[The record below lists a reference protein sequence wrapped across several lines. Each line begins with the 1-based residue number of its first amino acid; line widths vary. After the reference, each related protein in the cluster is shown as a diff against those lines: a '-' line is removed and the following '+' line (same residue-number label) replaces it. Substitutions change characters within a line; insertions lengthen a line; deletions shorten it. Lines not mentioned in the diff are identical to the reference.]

1 MRPNPL
7 HDVIDFLFNPHI
19 AAGFLTKASL
29 LTVVFW
35 VLLIGSVAA
44 AWLAWTRDPEQRK
57 PYHVAIWLTRLLIGS
72 MWWQQSLWKVPP
84 NYAGLLY
91 WMKQEADHAA
101 VPLQG
106 QLVAEIVVPHIA
118 IFGPLVYAIEAAIG
132 VSLILGLLTRWGALL
147 GLLMGLNLWLGL
159 YSAPGEWPWTYFF
172 LTVIQFLFLIDPPGQ
187 SLGIDALRP
196 VAQRR

>member
-7 HDVIDFLFNPHI
+7 HDVI
-19 AAGFLTKASL
+19 GFLTKPDA

-35 VLLIGSVAA
+35 VLLVGSVVV

-57 PYHVAIWLTRLLIGS
+57 PYHVAIWVTRVLIGS

-84 NYAGLLY
+84 NYAGLIY
-91 WMKQEADHAA
+91 WMKQEVDHAA
-101 VPLQG
+101 IPLQG
-106 QLVAEIVVPHIA
+106 QLVGEIVIPHIA
-118 IFGPLVYAIEAAIG
+118 IFGPLVYAVEVAIG

-147 GLLMGLNLWLGL
+147 GVLMGLNLWLGL

-172 LTVIQFLFLIDPPGQ
+172 LVTIQFLFLIDSPGS
-187 SLGIDALRP
+187 SLGVDALLLA
-196 VAQRR
+196 AQRRSAKAPSLARA

>member
-7 HDVIDFLFNPHI
+7 HDVI
-19 AAGFLTKASL
+19 GFLTKPGV

-35 VLLIGSVAA
+35 VLLVGSVLIAL
-44 AWLAWTRDPEQRK
+44 LAWARDPAQRT
-57 PYHVAIWLTRLLIGS
+57 PRHAAVWITRLLIGS

-91 WMKQEADHAA
+91 WMKQQVDHAA
-101 VPLQG
+101 IPLQAW
-106 QLVAEIVVPHIA
+106 LVGNIVIPNIA
-118 IFGPLVYAIEAAIG
+118 IFGPLVYAIEVSIG

-147 GLLMGLNLWLGL
+147 GVLMGLNLWLGL

-172 LTVIQFLFLIDPPGQ
+172 LVVIQFLFFIDPPGR

-196 VAQRR
+196 GARSR